1 MNCVLRCVDEDDCEF
16 YVLSKAIS
24 DFTIIIDE
32 GDYDNDPVVE
42 KVVINPFSGHGYY
55 SGYYCK
61 AIELFRN
68 GISVGEMD
76 FDSNE
81 SWRKSEVLKMLMEC
95 FK

>member
-1 MNCVLRCVDEDDCEF
+1 MNYILRCVDSDDYEF
-16 YVLSKAIS
+16 YILANGIS
-24 DFTIIIDE
+24 DFRIITEERSD
-32 GDYDNDPVVE
+32 DSDPIVE
-42 KVVINPFSGHGYY
+42 AVVINPFSGYE
-55 SGYYCK
+55 YYCET
-61 AIELFRN
+61 IEIFRN